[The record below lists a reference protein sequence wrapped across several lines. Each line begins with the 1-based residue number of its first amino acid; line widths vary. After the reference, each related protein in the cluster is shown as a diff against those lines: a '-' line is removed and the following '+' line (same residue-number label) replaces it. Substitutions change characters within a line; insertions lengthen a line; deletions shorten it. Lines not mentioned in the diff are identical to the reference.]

1 MRLGSLA
8 GVLAMTVSGGTQRGR
23 KSAAPKGV
31 LVADPLNK
39 RGKFNA
45 YTKAWRLQRPAPRP
59 NCRAELADRVV
70 TGKSAF
76 IYPGT
81 AQR

>member
-1 MRLGSLA
+1 MM
-8 GVLAMTVSGGTQRGR
+8 VGGGPQRGR

-45 YTKAWRLQRPAPRP
+45 HTKAWRLQHPAPRP
-59 NCRAELADRVV
+59 NCRAELAGRVV
-70 TGKSAF
+70 TGKTGF